1 MTTEGRLL
9 VATLGLVT
17 PHARKSEKEKNHHDS
32 RHTEKKEKTEQRRTF
47 CPRYVSVH
55 FDAST
60 FHHDFAEIIRFPEKP
75 LG

>member
-32 RHTEKKEKTEQRRTF
+32 EHNKKKNHQEKKKNKKRRRRTF
-47 CPRYVSVH
+47 CHRYVSAH
-55 FDAST
+55 SDAIMSSQNYP
-60 FHHDFAEIIRFPEKP
+60 DF
-75 LG
+75 